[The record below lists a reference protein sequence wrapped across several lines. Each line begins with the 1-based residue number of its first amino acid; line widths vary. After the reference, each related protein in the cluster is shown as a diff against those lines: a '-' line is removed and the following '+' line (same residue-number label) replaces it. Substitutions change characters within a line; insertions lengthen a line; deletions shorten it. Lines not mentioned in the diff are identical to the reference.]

1 MPPFLMPP
9 AAISPILPNPA
20 QLSPQ
25 FPFAFPVPP
34 LPISQT
40 TTPFTPRFAEMRL
53 RTQASQQTASRAQLP
68 NLQQAMQNIVQAH
81 AASEDERQQ
90 AISAEKKNLLQQQV
104 DLQRDID
111 LNNKEKADVAKF
123 KACFQADE
131 NSKSDFNA
139 SIAQGMMQNATNKK
153 AILDQQKTILAQF
166 KQNVTEQEA
175 QTDAKKL
182 DITARESAF
191 AQRLDDL
198 IKREEEVQQRDNE
211 VTRSLINSSQ
221 AAPPVV
227 ITKFVKVPEI
237 VYKPLP
243 TGCEALAECGA
254 CTSDPACGWCEASK
268 RCITADHGTSSQCD
282 ADSWSYNFC
291 KLQPCAQHTHC
302 QSCLADPRCGLCGD
316 TGACTE
322 GELLGP
328 AVGKC
333 NAWSYA
339 SDLRFMSL
347 NVYGRDMRNTTG
359 RASVIFTLLQKA
371 DADFIALQEVEDW
384 FIELLSKQSWA
395 MNYHFSD
402 FGSGHAPGGLMFLSK
417 LPFDSISY
425 FEKTDPGQVEVDQRS
440 RVLVAVPKMGS
451 RRFSL
456 ATTTLDWRDSGSRVS
471 SMDHIFA
478 VLNDTSDVVL
488 MGDFNFDANAPETSH
503 LPSSYQDLW
512 TRLHPG
518 QPGLTWSPQENS
530 YAQESDPT
538 SSGSR
543 IDRLLVKS
551 GFWLP
556 SKINKIGAPEASPHF
571 GLLAEFSLFG
581 AYC

>member
-1 MPPFLMPP
+1 
-9 AAISPILPNPA
+9 
-20 QLSPQ
+20 
-25 FPFAFPVPP
+25 
-34 LPISQT
+34 
-40 TTPFTPRFAEMRL
+40 MRL
-53 RTQASQQTASRAQLP
+53 RAQAQHQTMTRTQLP

-81 AASEDERQQ
+81 AASEDQRQQ
-90 AISAEKKNLLQQQV
+90 AISAANKKLLQQQA

-123 KACFQADE
+123 KACFQADDS
-131 NSKSDFNA
+131 NNKDPALNA
-139 SIAQGMMQNATNKK
+139 SYAQMMMQNATNQK
-153 AILDQQKTILAQF
+153 AIIDQQKAQLEQL
-166 KQNVTEQEA
+166 KLNITNQEA
-175 QTDAKKL
+175 QTDAKRM
-182 DITARESAF
+182 DITARESALG
-191 AQRLDDL
+191 QRLDDL

-211 VTRSLINSSQ
+211 VARSLVNSSQ
-221 AAPPVV
+221 NAPPIV

-243 TGCEALAECGA
+243 TGCEAISECGS
-254 CTSDPACGWCEASK
+254 CTSNPSCGWCEASK

-291 KLQPCAQHTHC
+291 KLQACAKHTHC
-302 QSCLADPRCGLCGD
+302 QSCLADPRCGLCAD

-339 SDLRFMSL
+339 SDLRFLSL
-347 NVYGRDMRNTTG
+347 NIYGRDLRNITG
-359 RASVIFTLLQKA
+359 RASVIFALIQKA

-384 FIELLSKQSWA
+384 FIGLLAKQPWA
-395 MNYHFSD
+395 MNYHVSD

-417 LPFDSISY
+417 LPFDSVSY
-425 FEKTDPGQVEVDQRS
+425 YEKTQPGQVEVDQRS
-440 RVLVAVPKMGS
+440 RVLVSVPKVGS
-451 RRFSL
+451 RRLAL
-456 ATTTLDWRDSGSRVS
+456 ATTTLDWRDAGARVAS
-471 SMDHIFA
+471 LDHIFA
-478 VLNDTSDVVL
+478 VLNESSNVVL
-488 MGDFNFDANAPETSH
+488 LGDFNFDANAPEAAH
-503 LPSSYQDLW
+503 IPSAYRDLW
-512 TRLHPG
+512 AVLHPG
-518 QPGLTWSPQENS
+518 QPGFTWSPEENS

-543 IDRLLVKS
+543 IDRILVKS